1 MEKSLNGK
9 SQRMEI
15 ALQPSILHLKYAII
29 PSFFF
34 TERMAL
40 SKLPDTK
47 GSLRA
52 TWGYATSAFS
62 IQATSQT

>member
-15 ALQPSILHLKYAII
+15 AFQPSVLHLKYAII
-29 PSFFF
+29 PSFF

-40 SKLPDTK
+40 PKLPDTK